1 MRKVE
6 SLSSRQKAAVM
17 LMCLGPEVAS
27 SVIKSLDE
35 EQVEALT
42 LEVARLD
49 RVSAEQREAV
59 IEEFYELA
67 VAQDF
72 IAEGGVERARQ
83 LLEKAYGPDRAGDV
97 INKVVQAM
105 QVVPFEFLKKADPAQ
120 LYSFIQD
127 EHPQTIALILS
138 YMPLGIGTGI
148 NIAADIL
155 LRLPPEIRTDVAAR
169 IAQMDQTP
177 PEVVR
182 KVEEVLE
189 KKMANML
196 SQEMSQAGGPKALV
210 DLLNRVDRT
219 TERMIMDSLSETDPE
234 LADTV
239 KNMMFVFEDI
249 VQLDDRAIQAV
260 LKEVDMKELAT
271 ALKGVNQEVGTK
283 IFRNMSERAVGMLK
297 EDMEFMGPVR
307 LRVVEEAQQKIVGV
321 IRRLEE
327 AGEITV
333 GRGGEEDVLV

>member
-6 SLSSRQKAAVM
+6 ALSSRQKAAVM
-17 LMCLGPEVAS
+17 LMCLGPDVAS
-27 SVIKSLDE
+27 SVIKSLT
-35 EQVEALT
+35 EQEVEALT

-49 RVSAEQREAV
+49 RVTADQREAV
-59 IEEFYELA
+59 INEFYELA

-72 IAEGGVERARQ
+72 IAEGGVDRARQ
-83 LLEKAYGPDRAGDV
+83 LLEQAYGSERAQDMIG
-97 INKVVQAM
+97 KVVQAM

-138 YMPLGIGTGI
+138 YMPL
-148 NIAADIL
+148 NAAADVL
-155 LRLPPEIRTDVAAR
+155 SRLPGELRADVAGR

-177 PEVVR
+177 PEVIR
-182 KVEEVLE
+182 RVEQVLE
-189 KKMANML
+189 KKMSSML
-196 SQEMSQAGGPKALV
+196 AQEMTQAGGPKALV

-219 TERMIMDSLSETDPE
+219 TERLIIDSLTESNPE
-234 LADTV
+234 LAETV

-249 VQLDDRAIQAV
+249 VQLDDRAIQSV

-271 ALKGVNQEVGTK
+271 ALKGVNQEVTGK

-333 GRGGEEDVLV
+333 GRGSEEDVLV